1 MSAATTSGSRTDD
14 AFTSSSSLRVRIEQN
29 QTIVRLPQSDFIE
42 RISRTL
48 VVEEQRGL
56 QLHRMRVRVLA
67 PPGKEVDR
75 AIVVWP

>member
-1 MSAATTSGSRTDD
+1 M
-14 AFTSSSSLRVRIEQN
+14 
-29 QTIVRLPQSDFIE
+29 PQSDFIE